1 MVKQHIEV
9 SDRILLDLNMKT
21 QIHVLHVDDDA
32 GFLKVSKQ
40 ILELEEDLTVGTAS
54 SVEEAFEKMK
64 HNVYDAIVSD
74 LEMPGENGLDFLEK
88 LRASG
93 SSVPFV
99 LFTGKGREEIAVK
112 AFNLGADG
120 YFNKSGCPETVFGEL
135 AYGIRNSVKIKHAEQ
150 SSKDSENKYRVLLM
164 NLLNG
169 FAYCKTVFDEKG
181 KPVDFVFLEV
191 NRAFE
196 KMMGLKRENII
207 GKNVTTV
214 IPGVEKFNPE
224 LFDSYDRVAKTGKED
239 KFEVFF
245 KPLNRWLSISTYSPN
260 KGYFVAIFDD
270 TTEHRSIETEMRKS
284 ELILQNIS
292 DSIIVTDLQG
302 QVTSWNKGA
311 SLIFGFSAEEM
322 LGEPIAKICKPKERE
337 QVVSAQLE
345 QVRKGDVFSQQ
356 WEGVRKDGTPVWLL
370 LTTTLLKNTQNETVG
385 MIGVGK
391 DITER
396 KKTEEALKR
405 TEEKL
410 REVFAA
416 SPDPITVSDLNGSIV
431 ECNQAAVALHGGQS
445 KEELIGKNSLELIA
459 KKDHKRAIE
468 NMKDTLMHGSVKNI
482 EYACLTKDGR
492 EFPVE
497 LSASVMRDTSG
508 KPEYFMAITKDITE
522 RKKTQQALQAS
533 EEKHRI
539 ISGLSTDV
547 VFSCLKMGEGSFVID
562 WMMGATEKVFGYSAK
577 KMMDEGCWKFVVQPQ
592 DRPKFDERVTGLEP
606 GQSSV
611 CELRITHK
619 DGSTRWLRIFSHVE
633 DADNPVNHRLFGAC
647 TDITESK
654 KVRGELKKS
663 EEKYRRQFEEAL
675 DAVFLTD
682 TETGILVDC
691 NRAACEL
698 VGREKSEIL
707 GKHQRILHP
716 PEEVEGEF
724 NRTFTEH
731 VDKNLEQVL
740 KSRVVTKNGEIR
752 DVEVK
757 VNFFE
762 LEDKRLLRSSFRDV
776 TDSFLQQ
783 ELLRQSE
790 EKFRKIVEN
799 SQDAVMLTEPDGV
812 IRYISPACSRVLG
825 HPPEDLIG
833 KGPGII
839 HPDDQDKV
847 KNVFGQALE
856 GMNGSNFEYRVV
868 TKDGKTKWISHSWSP
883 TLENGRPVSIVS
895 VLRDISENRALEQQ
909 MRIKEA
915 ALASSVSAVAFA
927 SLEGKLTYVNNSF
940 LLMWGYVSIDEVLG
954 RPINEFWASQEKAA
968 EIVKTLEH
976 ENGWVGALTAKK
988 KDGSTFEAQLSA
1000 NMVKDKTGKPA
1011 CMMASFTDV
1020 TERKQAEKKLLES
1033 EEKFRAL
1040 FQNANDAIIYLDRSG
1055 MILDVNRKTLEV
1067 FGGTKEE
1074 LNGKHFTK
1082 TGVFSAKD
1090 TPTFLHNFVD
1100 LLTGKKAG
1108 LTVSV
1113 RNRKGQQVDLECSC
1127 SPMGSGEWA
1136 GMVVVARDVSE
1147 RGKIEAEQRASE
1159 ERLRLLFEMAPDA
1172 YYLSDLK
1179 SNFVDG
1185 NKAAEKLMG
1194 YTKNEL
1200 VGKKFLEL
1208 KLLSRSQIPKAAKLL
1223 ALNALGRST
1232 GPDEFTLTRKD
1243 GSQVQV
1249 EMMTHPI
1256 KVKGQTLVLGIAH
1269 DITDRKN
1276 NEQTVQ
1282 KSEQKFRGL
1291 FKYNPEAAVYLDLD
1305 FKVLDVNPRFCQL
1318 FGYSKEEAKNG
1329 KLNDLIVPEN
1339 LVDEA
1344 ERLDK
1349 DAQNGYAS
1357 HDSFRKRKDG
1367 SLVSVSISA
1376 TPLTIEDKIV
1386 GYIGIY
1392 KDITKLAEAYEE
1404 VEEARKHFQT
1414 LFDLMADPV
1423 CVISEKGIV
1432 LDVTQKLEEVFG
1444 FQKEELVGKHFG
1456 QTGILS
1462 LKAKETAAKTFSKR
1476 MMGYDVPPYMLEM
1489 LTKKGKEVL
1498 VEINAR
1504 VIPYK
1509 GERAT
1514 LNVLRDV
1521 SERKKLEEKLRVVGS
1536 LTRHDVRN
1544 KLSAVTGNA
1553 YLLKR
1558 KLAADPEALGQIGDM
1573 EGAVGEVEKIFEFA
1587 RVYEKLGVEQ
1597 LTGMDV
1603 AVAFDEAAALFS
1615 RVKGVR
1621 MVNECQGVTVLADS
1635 LLRQLFYN
1643 LIDDSLKYGEKVG
1656 QIRVH
1661 CRESSE
1667 GKLEIVYEDDGVGVP
1682 ETVRSNLFKEG
1693 YGKGTGYGLFLI
1705 RRICEVYGWTIR
1717 ETGKQG
1723 QGAQF
1728 TLTTPPREDQT
1739 RAAQPSP
1746 IVTTA

>member
-1 MVKQHIEV
+1 MVKQHVEV
-9 SDRILLDLNMKT
+9 TDRILLDLNVKT

-74 LEMPGENGLDFLEK
+74 LEMPGKNGLDFLEK

-164 NLLNG
+164 SMLNG

-196 KMMGLKRENII
+196 KMVGLKRENII

-214 IPGVEKFNPE
+214 IPGVEKVNPE

-245 KPLNRWLSISTYSPN
+245 KPLNMWLSISTYSPN

-270 TTEHRSIETEMRKS
+270 TTEHRSTETEMRKS

-337 QVVSAQLE
+337 QVVPAQLE
-345 QVRKGDVFSQQ
+345 QVRKGDVVSQQ
-356 WEGVRKDGTPVWLL
+356 WEGVRKDGLPVWLL

-396 KKTEEALKR
+396 KKTEETLKK

-410 REVFAA
+410 RSIFAA
-416 SPDPITVSDLNGSIV
+416 SPDPITVSDLNGNIV
-431 ECNQAAVALHGGQS
+431 ECNQAAVTLHGGQS

-459 KKDHKRAIE
+459 KKDRQRAIE
-468 NMKDTLMHGSVKNI
+468 NLKETLMHGSVKNL
-482 EYACLTKDGR
+482 EYACLTKNGR
-492 EFPVE
+492 EFPAE
-497 LSASVMRDTSG
+497 LTATVVRDASG
-508 KPEYFMAITKDITE
+508 KPEYFIATTTDITE
-522 RKKTQQALQAS
+522 RKKTEEALHQSEVRYRELTESIGDVFFAMDKDFRYTYWNKASEKLTGISAKDAIGKCLTEVFPDVKGTKMEQVYLKTLRTQQPQSYLNKYQLEGKDYVFEINAYPTKTGLSIFAKDITERRKAEELVRASEERYRSFIEVTGQLGWTTNANGEVEEDIPAWRKFTGRSYEEVKGWEWTKALHPDDLECATQAWTEAVATKSPYKVEYRIRRYDGVYRHFLAHGVPVFDEDGSVHEWVGTCIDITEHRKAEKALEEREEKFRAIFEGANDGILAADVETKRFAFANPRICEITGYSLEELLKLGVGDIHPKKDLPYVIDSFTKQIQGKLTLSEDIPVLRKDEEVVYCDVNARPTKIGSREYLVGFFRDATERKNAENKVKES
-533 EEKHRI
+533 EEKHRSLFELAPDGI
-539 ISGLSTDV
+539 IAVNMEGITTSVNRSFLTLVGYDSEEEIVGKPFTELITMRREDIPRFQGMFMS
-547 VFSCLKMGEGSFVID
+547 LIKGESPSPSEFLYV
-562 WMMGATEKVFGYSAK
+562 
-577 KMMDEGCWKFVVQPQ
+577 
-592 DRPKFDERVTGLEP
+592 R
-606 GQSSV
+606 
-611 CELRITHK
+611 K
-619 DGSTRWLRIFSHVE
+619 DGTSRWAEV
-633 DADNPVNHRLFGAC
+633 
-647 TDITESK
+647 
-654 KVRGELKKS
+654 
-663 EEKYRRQFEEAL
+663 
-675 DAVFLTD
+675 
-682 TETGILVDC
+682 
-691 NRAACEL
+691 
-698 VGREKSEIL
+698 
-707 GKHQRILHP
+707 HP
-716 PEEVEGEF
+716 G
-724 NRTFTEH
+724 
-731 VDKNLEQVL
+731 
-740 KSRVVTKNGEIR
+740 
-752 DVEVK
+752 
-757 VNFFE
+757 
-762 LEDKRLLRSSFRDV
+762 LL
-776 TDSFLQQ
+776 
-783 ELLRQSE
+783 
-790 EKFRKIVEN
+790 
-799 SQDAVMLTEPDGV
+799 
-812 IRYISPACSRVLG
+812 
-825 HPPEDLIG
+825 
-833 KGPGII
+833 
-839 HPDDQDKV
+839 
-847 KNVFGQALE
+847 
-856 GMNGSNFEYRVV
+856 
-868 TKDGKTKWISHSWSP
+868 TKDG
-883 TLENGRPVSIVS
+883 NPVGLQAII
-895 VLRDISENRALEQQ
+895 RDA
-909 MRIKEA
+909 
-915 ALASSVSAVAFA
+915 
-927 SLEGKLTYVNNSF
+927 
-940 LLMWGYVSIDEVLG
+940 
-954 RPINEFWASQEKAA
+954 
-968 EIVKTLEH
+968 
-976 ENGWVGALTAKK
+976 
-988 KDGSTFEAQLSA
+988 
-1000 NMVKDKTGKPA
+1000 
-1011 CMMASFTDV
+1011 
-1020 TERKQAEKKLLES
+1020 TERK
-1033 EEKFRAL
+1033 
-1040 FQNANDAIIYLDRSG
+1040 N
-1055 MILDVNRKTLEV
+1055 
-1067 FGGTKEE
+1067 
-1074 LNGKHFTK
+1074 
-1082 TGVFSAKD
+1082 
-1090 TPTFLHNFVD
+1090 
-1100 LLTGKKAG
+1100 
-1108 LTVSV
+1108 
-1113 RNRKGQQVDLECSC
+1113 
-1127 SPMGSGEWA
+1127 
-1136 GMVVVARDVSE
+1136 
-1147 RGKIEAEQRASE
+1147 
-1159 ERLRLLFEMAPDA
+1159 
-1172 YYLSDLK
+1172 
-1179 SNFVDG
+1179 
-1185 NKAAEKLMG
+1185 AEKLVQ
-1194 YTKNEL
+1194 E
-1200 VGKKFLEL
+1200 
-1208 KLLSRSQIPKAAKLL
+1208 SQ
-1223 ALNALGRST
+1223 
-1232 GPDEFTLTRKD
+1232 
-1243 GSQVQV
+1243 
-1249 EMMTHPI
+1249 
-1256 KVKGQTLVLGIAH
+1256 
-1269 DITDRKN
+1269 
-1276 NEQTVQ
+1276 
-1282 KSEQKFRGL
+1282 QKFRGL
-1291 FKYNPEAAVYLDLD
+1291 FNQNPEAAVYLDLNL
-1305 FKVLDVNPRFCQL
+1305 KVLDANPRFCQL
-1318 FGYSKEEAKNG
+1318 FGYSKEETKNR

-1376 TPLTIEDKIV
+1376 TPLTVEDKIV

-1423 CVISEKGIV
+1423 CIIGEKGIV

-1444 FQKEELVGKHFG
+1444 FKKEELVGKHFG

-1462 LKAKETAAKTFSKR
+1462 LKSKEIAAKNFSKR
-1476 MMGYDVPPYMLEM
+1476 MMGYDMQPYTLEM
-1489 LTKKGKEVL
+1489 LTKKGKALL

-1504 VIPYK
+1504 VIQYK

-1573 EGAVGEVEKIFEFA
+1573 EAAVGEVEKIFEFA

-1597 LTGMDV
+1597 LTDMDV

-1615 RVKGVR
+1615 RMKGVR

-1728 TLTTPPREDQT
+1728 TMTTPPPVRTKRELPSQVQSSQQHENAETNMQNPKHTPQT
-1739 RAAQPSP
+1739 TEQPKTRQP
-1746 IVTTA
+1746 NP